1 MAKRVFQLAKELD
14 VTSKQ
19 VLEKCRAEGLD
30 LKNHMAALSA
40 GLEATIREWFSD
52 DAKLHS
58 AVEVAAAVD
67 LEEAHREAAAQ
78 RRRRH
83 QEEVEAAAAAGLPAP
98 EAPADIEAPVE
109 VEPTVEAAAPAE
121 VAPPAEAPA
130 EEVPA
135 VAAPEQVAAEEAVAE
150 EHVEPVV
157 PPVES
162 PAPPP
167 AVQAVE
173 AAEPAAEAPVEPP
186 AEAPAEPATT
196 EPAPAAAEAAPPA
209 EPAPPAPPKPVMPA
223 GPQVVPRPAQLQGP
237 RVVRVERPDHVPAP
251 RRRPRPAADVTPEE
265 PAETAK
271 TGAAHGGRGRQE
283 EEERKGGPR
292 RRNSPRR
299 RGGGVAETSER
310 LQEWRDRDL
319 SERRERLAAAAG
331 GGLRR
336 HRATTRRPDEPA
348 ARRTGPVEVTEP
360 ITIKDLSAAMGV
372 KSAELIKKMM
382 AQGQLVTVNQTI
394 TAEAAELLAAEYALE
409 LTVKRK
415 KSYLEEID
423 EQLSRREPGEL
434 TPRPPVV
441 TFLGHVDHGK
451 TSLLD
456 RIRRAAVVDTESG
469 GITQHIGSYRYESG
483 ERVVTFLD
491 TPGHEAFT
499 QMRARGANM
508 TDVVV
513 LVVAADDGVMPQ
525 TVEAINHA
533 KAAEVPI
540 IVALNKIDLPNANVQ
555 RVLGQLAERDLQPRE
570 WGGNTE
576 VIQTS
581 AQTGEGVEA
590 LVETLSLEAE
600 LLELKADPT
609 AAARGTV
616 IEAEMDSGRGVV
628 ARVLV
633 QDGTLRVGDVALAG
647 PGSGRVRQIL
657 NDRGQEIQQAGPATP
672 VEVAGL
678 DAVPV
683 AGDRFYVVGDLSR
696 AKEMAEQVRQEQREE
711 KLATKQQITL
721 DNLFDQISAGEVSDL
736 PLIVKA
742 DVQGSVEVLV
752 DSLNKLSTG
761 EVRVKILHAAVG
773 GISGSDVLLA
783 EASGAIILGFHV
795 VADAATRE
803 MAERLGVEIRLY
815 RIIYELIDAVTAA
828 MKGLLEP
835 EFKEEILG
843 HAEVR
848 DVFKITRVGTIAG
861 CYVTD
866 GTIPRNAKIRVT
878 RGGIVIED
886 ERTLESLKRHKDDAR
901 EVRNGMECGMKITG
915 YDDVKVGDLLEAYRS
930 VEVAREL

>member
-52 DAKLHS
+52 TEAGLHS

-78 RRRRH
+78 RRRRR
-83 QEEVEAAAAAGLPAP
+83 QEEAAEAAEAAEAEVATEAQAPTEAEVVGEAEPVATGEAPAAEAEEAATAEQVVAAEAAA
-98 EAPADIEAPVE
+98 D
-109 VEPTVEAAAPAE
+109 
-121 VAPPAEAPA
+121 
-130 EEVPA
+130 
-135 VAAPEQVAAEEAVAE
+135 Q
-150 EHVEPVV
+150 HVEPITEPSEPVV
-157 PPVES
+157 GE
-162 PAPPP
+162 A
-167 AVQAVE
+167 AEQAVE
-173 AAEPAAEAPVEPP
+173 AAEPA
-186 AEAPAEPATT
+186 EAPAPAAPP
-196 EPAPAAAEAAPPA
+196 EAPPAAAEAPQEVAAEVPQPEAPP
-209 EPAPPAPPKPVMPA
+209 EPEPPEPVGPA
-223 GPQVVPRPAQLQGP
+223 GPQVVPKPAQLQGP
-237 RVVRVERPDHVPAP
+237 KVVRVERPDHVPAP
-251 RRRPRPAADVTPEE
+251 RRRPRPAAEVAGDE
-265 PAETAK
+265 PADAVET
-271 TGAAHGGRGRQE
+271 GGRRGGRGRHA
-283 EEERKGGPR
+283 EEERGHRPR

-299 RGGGVAETSER
+299 RGGAVETSER

-319 SERRERLAAAAG
+319 TERRERLAAAAG

-336 HRATTRRPDEPA
+336 HRASTRRAGEPT
-348 ARRTGPVEVTEP
+348 ARRTGPVEIDEP
-360 ITIKDLSAAMGV
+360 ITIKDLSAAMGI
-372 KSAELIKKMM
+372 KSAELIKQMM
-382 AQGQLVTVNQTI
+382 AQGQLATVNQTI
-394 TAEAAELLAAEYALE
+394 TSEAAELLASEYGIE

-423 EQLSRREPGEL
+423 EQLSRRERGKVE
-434 TPRPPVV
+434 PRPPVV

-456 RIRRAAVVDTESG
+456 RIRQAAVVDTESG
-469 GITQHIGSYRYESG
+469 GITQHIGSYRYDNG
-483 ERVVTFLD
+483 ERTVTFLD

-499 QMRARGANM
+499 QMRARGATM

-533 KAAEVPI
+533 KAAGVPI
-540 IVALNKIDLPNANVQ
+540 VVALNKIDLPNANVN
-555 RVLGQLAERDLQPRE
+555 RVMGQLAERDLQPRE
-570 WGGNTE
+570 WGGQTE

-581 AQTGEGVEA
+581 AETGEGVED
-590 LVETLSLEAE
+590 LVELLSLEAE
-600 LLELKADPT
+600 LLELTADPT
-609 AAARGTV
+609 APARGTV
-616 IEAEMDSGRGVV
+616 IEAEMDPGRGVV

-633 QDGTLRVGDVALAG
+633 QDGTLHVGDVLLAG

-657 NDRGQEIQQAGPATP
+657 NDRGQEIEQAGPATP

-683 AGDRFYVVGDLSR
+683 AGDKVYVVDDLSR

-711 KLATKQQITL
+711 KLATKQQVTL
-721 DNLFDQISAGEVSDL
+721 DNLFEQISAGEVTEL

-752 DSLNKLSTG
+752 DSLNKLSTD

-795 VADAATRE
+795 VADATARE
-803 MAERLGVEIRLY
+803 EAERLGVEIRLY
-815 RIIYELIDAVTAA
+815 RVIYELIDAVTQA
-828 MKGLLEP
+828 MTGLLAP
-835 EFKEEILG
+835 EFTEEVLG

-848 DVFKITRVGTIAG
+848 DVFKVSRVGTVAG

-866 GTIPRNAKIRVT
+866 GTIPRNAKVRVT

-886 ERTLESLKRHKDDAR
+886 ERTLESLKRHKDDVR

-915 YDDVKVGDLLEAYRS
+915 YDDVKVGDLLEAYRT
-930 VEVAREL
+930 VEVARQL